1 MRKNL
6 FWGCGVSV
14 ITIAALLSFK
24 ILSTGAADNAGLTL
38 PQGFKAITL
47 AENIG
52 SARHIVVTPQNDIYV
67 HLARPQNGKGIVVLH
82 DNGGP
87 KADVK
92 ASFGNFGGTGIGI
105 NNGYL
110 YASSNSTVYRFKL
123 NANNEV
129 INPEAPEVVVSGLV
143 SKRTHQDKSLTFDN
157 TGNIYVNIGAYSN
170 ICSELDPDKKGC
182 PILDSAGAIWR
193 FRTDKLN
200 QKQANGVRFASGLRN
215 VVGLAWN
222 QQANQLFVM
231 QHGRD
236 LLTALFPKLY
246 TAKQSAELPS
256 EVMFALKEGDN
267 AGWPYVYYDHQKQK
281 NMMGP
286 EYGGDGVKE
295 ADAKYLKPVAGYPG
309 HLAPVGL
316 MFYTGNQFPAKYKN
330 GAFIA
335 FHGSWNRAPEPQEG
349 FFVVFQ
355 PFKNGR
361 PDGQWEVFAN
371 GFAGTPEQKAAGR
384 AEHRPV
390 GLAQSNDGSIYVS
403 DDSKGFIYKISYQK

>member
-1 MRKNL
+1 MKKKL
-6 FWGCGVSV
+6 FWGCCASV
-14 ITIAALLSFK
+14 IAIAGLLSFK
-24 ILSTGAADNAGLTL
+24 ILGNRAADNAGLTL
-38 PQGFKAITL
+38 PQGFKAMAI
-47 AENIG
+47 AENLG

-67 HLARPQNGKGIVVLH
+67 HLARLQNGKGIVVLH
-82 DNGGP
+82 DGDAE
-87 KADVK
+87 KATVK
-92 ASFGNFGGTGIGI
+92 TSFGNFGGTGINI

-110 YASSNSTVYRFKL
+110 YASSANTIYRYKL

-129 INPEAPEVVVSGLV
+129 INPETPEVVVNGLV
-143 SKRTHQDKSLTFDN
+143 GKRTHQDKSMAFDN
-157 TGNIYVNIGAYSN
+157 AGNLYVNIGAYSN
-170 ICSELDPDKKGC
+170 ICSEFDPQKKGC
-182 PILDSAGAIWR
+182 PILDSAGGIWR
-193 FRTDKLN
+193 FKTDRLN
-200 QKQANGVRFASGLRN
+200 QKQGDGVRFATGLRN
-215 VVGLAWN
+215 VVGLDWN

-256 EVMFALKEGDN
+256 EAMFALKEGDN
-267 AGWPYVYYDHQKQK
+267 AGWPYVYYDHEKKK

-286 EYGGDGVKE
+286 EYGGDGQKE
-295 ADAKYLKPVAGYPG
+295 ADPKYLKPVAGYPG

-335 FHGSWNRAPEPQEG
+335 FHGSWNRAPEPQDG
-349 FFVVFQ
+349 YFVVFQ

-361 PDGQWEVFAN
+361 PDGQWEIFAN
-371 GFAGTPEQKAAGR
+371 GFAGTAEQKAAGR

-390 GLAQSNDGSIYVS
+390 GLAQSKDGSIYVS

>member
-14 ITIAALLSFK
+14 ITIAGLLSFK
-24 ILSTGAADNAGLTL
+24 ILGTGVADNAGLTL
-38 PQGFKAITL
+38 PQGFKAITI

-67 HLARPQNGKGIVVLH
+67 HLARPKDGKGIVVLH
-82 DNGGP
+82 DNGSA

-92 ASFGNFGGTGIGI
+92 TSFGNFGGTGIRLH
-105 NNGYL
+105 NGYL
-110 YASSNSTVYRFKL
+110 YASSNNTVYRYKL

-129 INPEAPEVVVSGLV
+129 TNPDAPEVVVSGLV
-143 SKRTHQDKSLTFDN
+143 SKRTHEDKSLAFDN
-157 TGNIYVNIGAYSN
+157 AGNMYVNIGAYSN
-170 ICSELDPDKKGC
+170 ICSELDPQKKGC

-193 FRTDKLN
+193 FKTDKLN
-200 QKQANGVRFASGLRN
+200 QRQANGIRFASGLRN
-215 VVGLAWN
+215 VVGLDWN

-236 LLTALFPKLY
+236 LLSALFPKYY
-246 TAKQSAELPS
+246 TTKQSAELPS

-286 EYGGDGVKE
+286 EYGGDGQKE
-295 ADAKYLKPVAGYPG
+295 ADPKYLKPVAGYPG

-349 FFVVFQ
+349 YFVVFQ
-355 PFKNGR
+355 PFKNGK

-390 GLAQSNDGSIYVS
+390 GLGQANDGSIYVS

>member
-24 ILSTGAADNAGLTL
+24 MLGTVPADNAGLTL
-38 PQGFKAITL
+38 PQGFKAMTI

-67 HLARPQNGKGIVVLH
+67 HLARPKDGKGIVVLH
-82 DNGGP
+82 DNGSA

-92 ASFGNFGGTGIGI
+92 TSFGSFGGTGIRI
-105 NNGYL
+105 HNGYL
-110 YASSNSTVYRFKL
+110 YASSNNTVYRFKL

-129 INPEAPEVVVSGLV
+129 TNPDAPEVVVSGLV
-143 SKRTHQDKSLTFDN
+143 SKRTHEDKSLAFDN
-157 TGNIYVNIGAYSN
+157 AGNMYVNIGAYSN
-170 ICSELDPDKKGC
+170 ICSELDPQKKGC

-193 FRTDKLN
+193 FKTDKIN
-200 QKQANGVRFASGLRN
+200 QKQANGTRFASGLRN
-215 VVGLAWN
+215 VVGLDWN

-236 LLTALFPKLY
+236 LLAALFPKLY
-246 TAKQSAELPS
+246 TTKQSAELPS
-256 EVMFALKEGDN
+256 EVMFALKESDN

-281 NMMGP
+281 VMMGP
-286 EYGGDGVKE
+286 EYGGDGEKE
-295 ADAKYLKPVAGYPG
+295 ADPKYLKPVAGYPG

-349 FFVVFQ
+349 YFVVFQ

-390 GLAQSNDGSIYVS
+390 GLAQANDGSIYVS

>member
-14 ITIAALLSFK
+14 ITIAGLLSFK
-24 ILSTGAADNAGLTL
+24 ILGTAAADNAGLTL
-38 PQGFKAITL
+38 PQGFKAITI

-67 HLARPQNGKGIVVLH
+67 HLARPKDGKGIVVLH
-82 DNGGP
+82 DNGSA

-92 ASFGNFGGTGIGI
+92 TSFGSFGGTGIRI
-105 NNGYL
+105 HNGYL
-110 YASSNSTVYRFKL
+110 YASSNNTVYRFKL

-129 INPEAPEVVVSGLV
+129 TNPDAPEVVVSGLV
-143 SKRTHQDKSLTFDN
+143 SKRTHEDKSLAFDN
-157 TGNIYVNIGAYSN
+157 AGNMYVNIGAYSN
-170 ICSELDPDKKGC
+170 ICSELDPQKKGC

-193 FRTDKLN
+193 FKTDKLN
-200 QKQANGVRFASGLRN
+200 QKQANGTRFASGLRN
-215 VVGLAWN
+215 VVGLDWN

-236 LLTALFPKLY
+236 LLSALFPKLY
-246 TAKQSAELPS
+246 TTKQSAELPS

-281 NMMGP
+281 VMMGP
-286 EYGGDGVKE
+286 EYGGDGEKE
-295 ADAKYLKPVAGYPG
+295 ADPKYLKPVAGYPG

-349 FFVVFQ
+349 YFVVFQ
-355 PFKNGR
+355 PFKNGK

-371 GFAGTPEQKAAGR
+371 GFAGTAEQKAAGR

-390 GLAQSNDGSIYVS
+390 GLAQANDGSIYVS

>member
-14 ITIAALLSFK
+14 ITIAGLLSFK
-24 ILSTGAADNAGLTL
+24 MLGTGAADNAGLIL
-38 PQGFKAITL
+38 PQGFKATTI

-67 HLARPQNGKGIVVLH
+67 HLARPKDGKGIVVLH
-82 DNGGP
+82 DNGSA

-92 ASFGNFGGTGIGI
+92 TSFGSFGGTGIRI
-105 NNGYL
+105 HNGYL
-110 YASSNSTVYRFKL
+110 YASSNNTVYRFKL
-123 NANNEV
+123 NASNEV
-129 INPEAPEVVVSGLV
+129 TNPDAPEVVVSGLI
-143 SKRTHQDKSLTFDN
+143 SKRTHEDKSLAFDN
-157 TGNIYVNIGAYSN
+157 AGNMYVNIGAYSN
-170 ICSELDPDKKGC
+170 ICSELDPQKKGC

-200 QKQANGVRFASGLRN
+200 QKQANGTRFASGLRN
-215 VVGLAWN
+215 VVGLDWN

-236 LLTALFPKLY
+236 LLSALFPKLY
-246 TAKQSAELPS
+246 TTKQSAELPS

-286 EYGGDGVKE
+286 EYGGDGQKE

-335 FHGSWNRAPEPQEG
+335 FHGSWNRAPEPQDG
-349 FFVVFQ
+349 YFVVFQ
-355 PFKNGR
+355 PFKNGK

-390 GLAQSNDGSIYVS
+390 GLAQANDGAIYVS

>member
-6 FWGCGVSV
+6 FWGCGVSIV
-14 ITIAALLSFK
+14 TIAGLLSFK
-24 ILSTGAADNAGLTL
+24 MLGTGAADNAGLTL
-38 PQGFKAITL
+38 PQGFKATTI

-52 SARHIVVTPQNDIYV
+52 SARHIVVTLQNDIYV
-67 HLARPQNGKGIVVLH
+67 HLARPKDGKGIVVLH

-92 ASFGNFGGTGIGI
+92 TSFGSFGGTGIRI
-105 NNGYL
+105 HNGYL

-129 INPEAPEVVVSGLV
+129 TNPDAPEVVVSGLV
-143 SKRTHQDKSLTFDN
+143 SKRTHEDKSMAFDN
-157 TGNIYVNIGAYSN
+157 AGNMYVNIGAYSN
-170 ICSELDPDKKGC
+170 ICSELDAEKKGC

-200 QKQANGVRFASGLRN
+200 QKQANGIRFASGLRN
-215 VVGLAWN
+215 VVGLDWN

-236 LLTALFPKLY
+236 LLAALFPKLY
-246 TAKQSAELPS
+246 TTKQSAELPS

-286 EYGGDGVKE
+286 EYGGDGQKE

-349 FFVVFQ
+349 YFVVFQ
-355 PFKNGR
+355 PFKNGK

-390 GLAQSNDGSIYVS
+390 GLAQANDGSIYVS